1 MTSRK
6 LMITNAAGLHVYPA
20 RNVANAA
27 ESCSSHVTIL
37 YGSYIINAKS
47 LLNILSAG
55 IRCGEEIELCCEGE
69 REEEDL
75 TKMICVI
82 RNLTDEIP
90 AV

>member
-6 LMITNAAGLHVYPA
+6 LRVINATGLHVYPA

-27 ESCSSHVTIL
+27 EKCSSRVTIL
-37 YGSYIINAKS
+37 YGSHIINAKS

-69 REEEDL
+69 REKEDL
-75 TKMICVI
+75 AKMIHVI
-82 RNLTDEIP
+82 RGLTDEIP
-90 AV
+90 VL